1 MKQYILNSVENYKNE
16 LNDNETILFLK
27 YVGMVHEMIILCNDS
42 ITSENKDYVKHILI
56 TCIKNSSYIYN
67 FILLYTKN
75 LELALYHTQKSIL
88 YYFEFIIQVGEGS
101 RNTLKLTTKDATIF
115 IYKKTVF
122 EINDEY
128 KKTYQESSQTKLVM
142 KDLEL
147 YTNTYNKILIHL
159 ISSFDFNENDMTKL
173 QKIIL
178 TKMYKI
184 VEALINL
191 PAIYKDSQSSS
202 IVSNKLTEL
211 LVTIDYL
218 NHSYN
223 YRFINNNYLC
233 LIEFCIKKVYKLNNK
248 NIKNNLL
255 LSNIDNNVQSTLLG
269 YSVCKLFNYLT
280 SDRGSIK

>member
-16 LNDNETILFLK
+16 LNDNETMLFLK
-27 YVGMVHEMIILCNDS
+27 FVGMVHEMIILCNDS

-56 TCIKNSSYIYN
+56 TCIKNSTYIYN

-75 LELALYHTQKSIL
+75 LELALYHTQRSIL

-101 RNTLKLTTKDATIF
+101 QNTLKLTTKDATLF

-122 EINDEY
+122 DINDEY
-128 KKTYQESSQTKLVM
+128 KQTYQETAQTKLVM
-142 KDLEL
+142 KHLEL
-147 YTNTYNKILIHL
+147 YMNIYNKILIHL
-159 ISSFDFNENDMTKL
+159 ISSFDLNKNNMTNL
-173 QKIIL
+173 QKTIL

-191 PAIYKDSQSSS
+191 PAIYNGPQSSS

-211 LVTIDYL
+211 LVTIDNL
-218 NHSYN
+218 NHSYHH
-223 YRFINNNYLC
+223 YEFINKNYLG
-233 LIEFCIKKVYKLNNK
+233 LIEYCIKKIYKIDNN

-255 LSNIDNNVQSTLLG
+255 LSNIDIQSTLLG
-269 YSVCKLFNYLT
+269 YSVCKIFNYLT
-280 SDRGSIK
+280 THHGGIK